1 MWQKGDF
8 KLKKEEHKD
17 FSIDMRKLKTIIM
30 QISSDRRAIA
40 EELAKEIMFMAATLE
55 ELRQNVQENG
65 AVDLF
70 KQGSQEFM
78 RESPA
83 LKAYN
88 TTIQRYSLLYKQI
101 VDMLPKPTEDVGGKL
116 CDFLEQG

>member
-1 MWQKGDF
+1 MT
-8 KLKKEEHKD
+8 KEENRD
-17 FSIDMRKLKTIIM
+17 FSRDMRKLKRIIK
-30 QISSDRRAIA
+30 QIPADRRAIA
-40 EELAKEIMFMAATLE
+40 ENLAREIEFMASTLE
-55 ELRQNVQENG
+55 ELRRSVEENG

-101 VDMLPKPTEDVGGKL
+101 VDMLPKAAAEDAGGKL
-116 CDFLEQG
+116 YDFIRQGL

>member
-1 MWQKGDF
+1 M
-8 KLKKEEHKD
+8 KKEEHRD
-17 FSIDMRKLKTIIM
+17 FASDMRKLKAIIK
-30 QISSDRRAIA
+30 QIPTDRRAIA
-40 EELAKEIMFMAATLE
+40 ENLAREIEFMAATLE

-101 VDMLPKPTEDVGGKL
+101 VDMLPKPAPEDAGGKL
-116 CDFLEQG
+116 YDFLKQG

>member
-1 MWQKGDF
+1 MEIKEDKQICKDIRQLNKMV
-8 KLKKEEHKD
+8 KLVPD
-17 FSIDMRKLKTIIM
+17 DRKH
-30 QISSDRRAIA
+30 IA
-40 EELAKEIMFMAATLE
+40 EKLAKELAFMAKTLDELKTTVE
-55 ELRQNVQENG
+55 EHG

-88 TTIQRYSLLYKQI
+88 TTIQRYSLLFKQLT
-101 VDMLPKPTEDVGGKL
+101 DLLPKQQPDNTDSALYE
-116 CDFLEQG
+116 FLQRN

>member
-1 MWQKGDF
+1 MEV
-8 KLKKEEHKD
+8 KEDKQTCK
-17 FSIDMRKLKTIIM
+17 DMRQFDELVELVPD
-30 QISSDRRAIA
+30 DRKPIA
-40 EELAKEIMFMAATLE
+40 EKLAKELAFMGKTLDELKATVE
-55 ELRQNVQENG
+55 EYG

-88 TTIQRYSLLYKQI
+88 TTIQRYSLLFKQLT
-101 VDMLPKPTEDVGGKL
+101 DLLPKQPDNADGALYE
-116 CDFLEQG
+116 FLQRN